1 MGWLI
6 FILLALAIFVALW
19 RFARFDKAALQFL
32 GAGLLLAM
40 AGYVWQGQPGMPGQY
55 RSGSPAGRVP
65 TTLPRA
71 S

>member
-6 FILLALAIFVALW
+6 FILLALAIFVVLW

-40 AGYVWQGQPGMPGQY
+40 AG
-55 RSGSPAGRVP
+55 
-65 TTLPRA
+65 
-71 S
+71 